1 MNNRWQIYIRG
12 IRATIAGLALVA
24 FWACTPTVPS
34 RYIQPDEM
42 EDILYDYHLAQ
53 AMAQRE
59 TNYQEGQKNRTL
71 YFYAVLAKHNV
82 SEADFDSS
90 MVYYYSNI
98 PQLQKVYE
106 AVEERMDNEANHLG
120 ATIMERQT
128 TTLSANGDTANIWK
142 GSSSAML
149 MPVIPYNRMDFEMK
163 IDTSFHKGDE
173 FLWTFDTDFL
183 YQSGTKDAV
192 IYTAVTFDNDS
203 TAQYYTHVSSTG
215 KSQLRIP
222 SNFKNSIKK
231 MRGFIYLTRGN
242 DNSNTLKLMFI
253 DRIFFL
259 RYHKKEQPKT
269 KPTTPAPTKSKPDS
283 IKVVASPQKEDIQP
297 AKNGSIQSPPKE
309 GARPMPNAKQPL
321 KPIQR

>member
-1 MNNRWQIYIRG
+1 MNNNWWHIYKKG
-12 IRATIAGLALVA
+12 ISATIAVMALVA
-24 FWACTPTVPS
+24 FWSCTPSVPS
-34 RYIQPDEM
+34 QYIQPDEM

-59 TNYQEGQKNRTL
+59 TNYQEGQKNRTK
-71 YFYAVLAKHNV
+71 YFYAVLAKYKV

-98 PQLQKVYE
+98 PQLQKIYKS
-106 AVEERMDNEANHLG
+106 VEERMDNEANHLG

-128 TTLSANGDTANIWK
+128 TLSTNGDTANIWK
-142 GSSSAML
+142 GNSSAIL
-149 MPVIPYNRMDFEMK
+149 MPVIPYSRLDFEMK

-173 FLWTFDTDFL
+173 FLMTFDTDFL

-203 TAQYYTHVSSTG
+203 TAQYYTHVSSSG

-222 SNFKNSIKK
+222 SNFNNSIKK
-231 MRGFIYLTRGN
+231 MKGFVYLSKGS

-253 DRIFFL
+253 NRILFL
-259 RYHKKEQPKT
+259 RFHKKEQPKPKT
-269 KPTTPAPTKSKPDS
+269 TTPISTMQKPDS
-283 IKVVASPQKEDIQP
+283 VKGIPP
-297 AKNGSIQSPPKE
+297 TPNGGQRPMQTGDP
-309 GARPMPNAKQPL
+309 RPMPNGKPPIT
-321 KPIQR
+321 PIQRDVR